1 MDNYIEIDTKI
12 INNNIKK
19 ITEERPGY
27 KYYIM
32 VIKGN
37 CYGHGFEL
45 LKYLDKTYI
54 NTFAVATYEEAKE
67 ARTYLDKKYSILIL
81 QPINLS
87 NIDDAVKNNFI
98 ITLSSYDYYNKLI
111 KLNNIHGLKIHL
123 KLNTGMNRLGLDNPK
138 EINTIYNDLVIDK
151 KYNITLDGIY
161 SHLSSFGIV
170 DKLFDNQIDKFK
182 ELTSSIDLSK
192 INMIHLYSS
201 SSLSIHPKVDF
212 CNGVRIGKLVFG
224 LNFDNFNTSG
234 LINNL
239 KNIKRNIVRNRLKL
253 SPLNENMCI
262 DVKPAFS
269 LYSTVSEV
277 RFVEKGTNVG
287 YDGEYVTTNDEY
299 IAVVPIGYSNGLN
312 RKFSNGYV
320 TINNKKYKIVSAIN
334 MCMMLISVDSKV
346 KVNDKVTIIGK
357 DLDIKTV
364 PDIIHENSLS
374 ILCGLKENIK
384 RIYK

>member
-320 TINNKKYKIVSAIN
+320 IINNKKYKIVSAIN

>member
-346 KVNDKVTIIGK
+346 KVNDNVTIIGK

>member
-334 MCMMLISVDSKV
+334 MCMMLVSVDSKV
-346 KVNDKVTIIGK
+346 KVNDNVTIIGK

>member
-1 MDNYIEIDTKI
+1 MDNYIEIDTKT

-67 ARTYLDKKYSILIL
+67 ARTYLDKKYSIIIL

-87 NIDDAVKNNFI
+87 NIEDAVKNNFI
-98 ITLSSYDYYNKLI
+98 ITLSSYDYYKKLI
-111 KLNNIHGLKIHL
+111 KLNNINGLKIHL

-262 DVKPAFS
+262 DVNPAFG

-277 RFVEKGTNVG
+277 RFVKKGTNVG

-320 TINNKKYKIVSAIN
+320 IINNKKYKIVSAIN
-334 MCMMLISVDSKV
+334 MCMMLVSVDSKV